1 MNDRE
6 QLDAYKEELARIYF
20 YEKGE
25 GDLELVGI
33 TSKELIDSFNANL
46 LENNGLSPQDAAKLT
61 ISTLIKKRKKLLTT
75 VIYGLEILIE
85 RSN

>member
-1 MNDRE
+1 MIDRE
-6 QLDAYKEELARIYF
+6 QLDAYKKELARIYS
-20 YEKGE
+20 YENGE

-61 ISTLIKKRKKLLTT
+61 ISTLIKKRKKLLTN
-75 VIYGLEILIE
+75 VIYGLEKLIE